1 MSPPTT
7 AIRLASRYQ
16 DSVQRECCVEGMRT
30 TTLSYTCER
39 RSQYIIDGEACV
51 QAFLHC
57 CKAMENQRAE
67 AQEDNLRLARSKGL
81 DPGEDRLKYMF
92 DVFNNTFPS

>member
-1 MSPPTT
+1 
-7 AIRLASRYQ
+7 
-16 DSVQRECCVEGMRT
+16 MRT

-39 RSQYIIDGEACV
+39 RSEYIGDGEACV

-67 AQEDNLRLARSKGL
+67 SQEDNLQLARSKGL
-81 DPGEDRLKYMF
+81 DQGEDALKYTF
-92 DVFNNTFPS
+92 GVFNNTFPSSYFR